1 MRKNVFRMMDEIDQF
16 LDAIEVA
23 FKGMSLRTAWP
34 LNAAQICSYFDVDEA
49 LDIYYRIKELRK
61 TKSVKEIAEL
71 MPPPDVM
78 RLFLEENAI
87 VGLKLATKL
96 KINNVSVEDRVEYVR
111 FLFQILKE
119 KMKGD
124 MFCLDGKNLLLDQ
137 DEVGQLLK
145 KTHWEHP
152 HHFEEKKKI
161 ANLTVTANNVCYTLF
176 LDIFMAGGFYIH
188 GPYDASELFGEG
200 AILVVRDYYDLD
212 PRELWPEIEMPH
224 KKMRILAVYRN
235 IKFEIDFANHPM
247 THESI
252 GPKLIGYKV
261 FVDDKAI
268 KMNEIESLTSKFHEV
283 ISSQTKKVNA
293 MSKLDQVRKGAEIA
307 YYLFRGLRGESW
319 KPPFKENPSSDHWR
333 KLFDPRN
340 EYI

>member
-1 MRKNVFRMMDEIDQF
+1 M
-16 LDAIEVA
+16 
-23 FKGMSLRTAWP
+23 
-34 LNAAQICSYFDVDEA
+34 
-49 LDIYYRIKELRK
+49 
-61 TKSVKEIAEL
+61 
-71 MPPPDVM
+71 
-78 RLFLEENAI
+78 
-87 VGLKLATKL
+87 
-96 KINNVSVEDRVEYVR
+96 
-111 FLFQILKE
+111 
-119 KMKGD
+119 
-124 MFCLDGKNLLLDQ
+124 
-137 DEVGQLLK
+137 
-145 KTHWEHP
+145 
-152 HHFEEKKKI
+152 
-161 ANLTVTANNVCYTLF
+161 
-176 LDIFMAGGFYIH
+176 
-188 GPYDASELFGEG
+188 FGEG

-319 KPPFKENPSSDHWR
+319 KPPYVNMVIDKYGEEFIDQFVFKENPSIEHWR